1 MKNDFATIQIKNNS
15 FKLTIGYLDDNKVSV
30 LYKKEYPLTSSIK
43 DGDIF
48 DLGSLSEDLR
58 KIKRIQ
64 DDSVSLKI
72 ELNEIVLILE
82 PYGLEV
88 LQSEKTTST
97 ISTDAKIQK
106 TDIKNVINMV
116 KKSQIQNSNNQI
128 VDIVPSL
135 FSVDGEQVYTEPPL
149 GVTSNSLLI
158 KAHVYTLPKNYVQSF
173 KKAIFDAGL
182 GIKKVVI
189 SPLGVESLFEKEGLK
204 LPKYVLVDYNSDN
217 TVVSFFANN
226 GKLFGSR
233 YFSLGSNEITK
244 DIANNFQISMDNAE
258 KLKLIY
264 GLSTDEYEFNPPIVE
279 VKGEDDISRK
289 FNKTDLNEVISLS
302 LNEWNKLFSNCL
314 DTLLNEYSDLKGTI
328 PFVFIG
334 NGCLLNGFKDFINYY
349 YPSNQSIIYKYHAI
363 GADSP
368 SDANALGAISFVST
382 YKGSLEDDSRV
393 EVTQINREEDEINQ
407 EDNDLL

>member
-48 DLGSLSEDLR
+48 DLSSLSEDLR

-116 KKSQIQNSNNQI
+116 KKSQIQNPNNQI

-173 KKAIFDAGL
+173 KKAIFDDSG
-182 GIKKVVI
+182 
-189 SPLGVESLFEKEGLK
+189 
-204 LPKYVLVDYNSDN
+204 
-217 TVVSFFANN
+217 
-226 GKLFGSR
+226 
-233 YFSLGSNEITK
+233 
-244 DIANNFQISMDNAE
+244 
-258 KLKLIY
+258 
-264 GLSTDEYEFNPPIVE
+264 
-279 VKGEDDISRK
+279 
-289 FNKTDLNEVISLS
+289 DL
-302 LNEWNKLFSNCL
+302 C
-314 DTLLNEYSDLKGTI
+314 
-328 PFVFIG
+328 
-334 NGCLLNGFKDFINYY
+334 
-349 YPSNQSIIYKYHAI
+349 
-363 GADSP
+363 
-368 SDANALGAISFVST
+368 
-382 YKGSLEDDSRV
+382 SRV
-393 EVTQINREEDEINQ
+393 QKEK
-407 EDNDLL
+407 

>member
-15 FKLTIGYLDDNKVSV
+15 FKLTIGYLYDNKVSV
-30 LYKKEYPLTSSIK
+30 LYKKEYPLETSIK

-48 DLGSLSEDLR
+48 DLTSLSNDLR

-72 ELNEIVLILE
+72 ELNEVVLILE

-97 ISTDAKIQK
+97 ISSDAKIQK
-106 TDIKNVINMV
+106 IDIKNAINMV
-116 KKSQIQNSNNQI
+116 KKSQIDNSNNEI

-135 FSVDGEQVYTEPPL
+135 FSVDGEKTYTEPPL
-149 GVTSNSLLI
+149 GITSNSLLI
-158 KAHVYTLPKNYVQSF
+158 KAHVYTLPKNYVDSF

-189 SPLGVESLFEKEGLK
+189 SPLGVQSLIEKDGLN
-204 LPKYVLVDYNSDN
+204 LSKYVLIDYNADN

-233 YFSLGSNEITK
+233 YFSLGGNEITK
-244 DIANNFQISMDNAE
+244 DIANNFEISMEKAE
-258 KLKLIY
+258 KLKLTY
-264 GLSTDEYEFNPPIVE
+264 GLDTDNYEFNPSILE
-279 VKGEDDISRK
+279 VKGDDDISHK
-289 FNKTDLNEVISLS
+289 FNKNDLNEVISLS
-302 LNEWNKLFSNCL
+302 LNEWKKLFSNCL
-314 DTLLNEYSDLKGTI
+314 DTLLNEYNDLKGTI

-334 NGCLLNGFKDFINYY
+334 NGCLLNGFKEFINYY
-349 YPSNQSIIYKYHAI
+349 YPSNTSIIYKYHAL
-363 GADSP
+363 GGDTP
-368 SDANALGAISFVST
+368 GDCNALGAISFVST

-393 EVTQINREEDEINQ
+393 EITQFDREETQYKEEVDE
-407 EDNDLL
+407 L